1 MNSKKIGRV
10 IKVLGIVFL
19 ILILSILSAMIIYL
33 YRIGSQLNLEVVDL
47 EEKAEKELAEL
58 NIKIVKLDLELTDQV
73 KQLLALSESL

>member
-1 MNSKKIGRV
+1 
-10 IKVLGIVFL
+10 VLGIVFL